1 MTLKA
6 KRIVIALLGAAF
18 LVSLLFVQWMEVLR
32 KQEEVG
38 RRHVTWPADSYECIS
53 CHAEHLQSPG
63 IVEHWEGSTHAEK
76 GVGCLQCHR
85 AEEGDID
92 AFKHYDA
99 IIATVVTPKDCA
111 ECHPVE
117 AEQFMNSYHAKA
129 GNILHSQDNFLAE
142 TVEGSKIPFAPFSA
156 PEGAEIVPVNG
167 MAAAFTGCQQC
178 HGSKVGLQKQGGGMI
193 TVDDLRVG
201 DDAGKL
207 TEADKAFLKELTGEA
222 KEKVD
227 ELTEEEKKTIEE
239 KKLELAKSQIV
250 TNEDGK
256 PLYNPGTWPNTGIG
270 RLNLDGSRGSCSA
283 CHSRHDFSP
292 RRARQPE
299 NCGKCHLGPDHPQKE
314 IYEESKHGIAYR
326 DLKDQM
332 NLDAETWVLG
342 QDYSAAPTCATC
354 HLSANLRNKK
364 KVSHDPGQRIAWT
377 NRPKVSVKKENAE
390 KRRENMK
397 DVCLHCHTQDYVN
410 GFFRQYDD
418 FVVLYNEKFGKPA
431 LKIMNLLKP
440 PDAPGLLT
448 KQDFDEEIEWTYFY
462 LWHHEGR
469 RARHGASMMAP
480 DYAHWHG
487 TYEVAERFYTEF
499 IPQAREIIEHA
510 PPEKAAEAEAVGKL
524 IEEILARPEHAWFE
538 KETKPQEQ
546 PAQP

>member
-142 TVEGSKIPFAPFSA
+142 TVEGAKNPFVPFSV

-207 TEADKAFLKELTGEA
+207 TEADKATHRRSQGESRRTDRRGKE
-222 KEKVD
+222 
-227 ELTEEEKKTIEE
+227 
-239 KKLELAKSQIV
+239 
-250 TNEDGK
+250 
-256 PLYNPGTWPNTGIG
+256 
-270 RLNLDGSRGSCSA
+270 
-283 CHSRHDFSP
+283 
-292 RRARQPE
+292 
-299 NCGKCHLGPDHPQKE
+299 DH
-314 IYEESKHGIAYR
+314 
-326 DLKDQM
+326 
-332 NLDAETWVLG
+332 
-342 QDYSAAPTCATC
+342 
-354 HLSANLRNKK
+354 
-364 KVSHDPGQRIAWT
+364 
-377 NRPKVSVKKENAE
+377 
-390 KRRENMK
+390 RREEARTGQEPNR
-397 DVCLHCHTQDYVN
+397 HQ
-410 GFFRQYDD
+410 
-418 FVVLYNEKFGKPA
+418 
-431 LKIMNLLKP
+431 
-440 PDAPGLLT
+440 
-448 KQDFDEEIEWTYFY
+448 
-462 LWHHEGR
+462 R
-469 RARHGASMMAP
+469 RR
-480 DYAHWHG
+480 
-487 TYEVAERFYTEF
+487 
-499 IPQAREIIEHA
+499 
-510 PPEKAAEAEAVGKL
+510 
-524 IEEILARPEHAWFE
+524 
-538 KETKPQEQ
+538 
-546 PAQP
+546 